1 MVFHLGSSNLPC
13 RATLCRG
20 RVHAFDGSPVVLME
34 GGTTSGAAVG
44 FAWPVLLTGALALAL
59 LIWLTLRH
67 LSLRPSNDRS
77 WVNDNER
84 MATADFNGD
93 EVTIRNVRD
102 FNWRSTRDFDER
114 WIDVKV
120 NLDKIS
126 KIWFVLEYFDP
137 SKRQMAHTIMSFE
150 TEDGERLAC
159 SIEVRR
165 EKGERYHPLKGMFR
179 QYELIYVW
187 ATERDVIGVRTRCRK
202 KSVTHL
208 FEAVV
213 LGPGNERRMLESY
226 LRRTNKLSED
236 PEWYNT
242 ITNTCTTNI
251 VRHVNEVYPGRVPRA
266 ISILLP
272 GLSPKLLHRNNLVKM
287 TGTLEETLEMSIID
301 GKGDSWDG
309 SGDFGDWIRS
319 VGSID
324 SSP

>member
-1 MVFHLGSSNLPC
+1 
-13 RATLCRG
+13 
-20 RVHAFDGSPVVLME
+20 ME

-251 VRHVNEVYPGRVPRA
+251 VRHVTEVYPGRVPRA

-319 VGSID
+319 EGSID

>member
-1 MVFHLGSSNLPC
+1 
-13 RATLCRG
+13 
-20 RVHAFDGSPVVLME
+20 ME
-34 GGTTSGAAVG
+34 GGTSSGFDAAWLG
-44 FAWPVLLTGALALAL
+44 LPILLAGGLALSF

-84 MATADFNGD
+84 MATADFDGD
-93 EVTIRNVRD
+93 MVTIRNVRD

-114 WIDVKV
+114 WIDVKI

-137 SKRQMAHTIMSFE
+137 SKRQMAHTILSFE
-150 TEDGERLAC
+150 TEDGERIAC

-165 EKGERYHPLKGMFR
+165 EKGERYHPLKGLFR

-226 LRRTNKLSED
+226 LERTNKLSVE

-251 VRHVNEVYPGRVPRA
+251 VGHVNQVYPGRVPKA

-301 GKGDSWDG
+301 ERANSWDE
-309 SGDFGDWIRS
+309 SSDFGDWIRS
-319 VGSID
+319 EGSID

>member
-1 MVFHLGSSNLPC
+1 
-13 RATLCRG
+13 
-20 RVHAFDGSPVVLME
+20 ME
-34 GGTTSGAAVG
+34 GGTSSGFVAAWLG
-44 FAWPVLLTGALALAL
+44 LPILLAGGLALSF
-59 LIWLTLRH
+59 LIWLILRH

-84 MATADFNGD
+84 MATADFDGD
-93 EVTIRNVRD
+93 MVTIRNVRD

-114 WIDVKV
+114 WIDVKL

-137 SKRQMAHTIMSFE
+137 SKRQMAHTILSFE
-150 TEDGERLAC
+150 TEDGERIAC

-165 EKGERYHPLKGMFR
+165 EKGERYHPLKGLFR

-226 LRRTNKLSED
+226 LGRTNKLSVE

-251 VRHVNEVYPGRVPRA
+251 VGHVNQVYPGRVPRA

-301 GKGDSWDG
+301 ERANSWDE
-309 SGDFGDWIRS
+309 SSDFGDWIRS
-319 VGSID
+319 EGSID

>member
-1 MVFHLGSSNLPC
+1 
-13 RATLCRG
+13 
-20 RVHAFDGSPVVLME
+20 ME
-34 GGTTSGAAVG
+34 GGTSSGSVAVG
-44 FAWPVLLTGALALAL
+44 FAWPVLLAGGLALSFL
-59 LIWLTLRH
+59 VWLIMRH

-102 FNWRSTRDFDER
+102 FNWRSSRDFDER
-114 WIDVKV
+114 WIDVNI

-126 KIWFVLEYFDP
+126 KIWFVLEYFEP

-213 LGPGNERRMLESY
+213 LGLGNERRMLESY
-226 LRRTNKLSED
+226 LRRTNKLSKD

-251 VRHVNEVYPGRVPRA
+251 VGHVNEVYPGRVPRA

-287 TGTLEETLEMSIID
+287 TGTLEETLQMSIID
-301 GKGDSWDG
+301 ERADSWDG
-309 SGDFGDWIRS
+309 SSEFGDWIRS
-319 VGSID
+319 EGSID
-324 SSP
+324 SSL

>member
-1 MVFHLGSSNLPC
+1 MVESWGIIETGAMLISIL
-13 RATLCRG
+13 
-20 RVHAFDGSPVVLME
+20 VVL
-34 GGTTSGAAVG
+34 V
-44 FAWPVLLTGALALAL
+44 
-59 LIWLTLRH
+59 LIWAFVRH

-84 MATADFNGD
+84 LTTAEFDDD

-102 FNWRSTRDFDER
+102 FEWRSNRDFDKR
-114 WIDVKV
+114 WLDMKINLNDV
-120 NLDKIS
+120 S

-137 SKRQMAHTIMSFE
+137 SRRQMAHTIMSFE
-150 TEDGERLAC
+150 MSDGTRLAC

-165 EKGERYHPLKGMFR
+165 ERGERYHPVKGLFR

-202 KSVTHL
+202 RSVTHL

-226 LRRTNKLSED
+226 LKRTNKLSQS

-266 ISILLP
+266 VAVLLP
-272 GLSPKLLHRNNLVKM
+272 GLSPKLLQRNNLVKIK
-287 TGTLEETLEMSIID
+287 GTIEETLRDSIID
-301 GKGDSWDG
+301 ERAKSWDG
-309 SGDFGDWIRS
+309 LTDFGDWIREQDRGEHS
-319 VGSID
+319 TE
-324 SSP
+324 

>member
-1 MVFHLGSSNLPC
+1 MGI
-13 RATLCRG
+13 
-20 RVHAFDGSPVVLME
+20 M
-34 GGTTSGAAVG
+34 
-44 FAWPVLLTGALALAL
+44 
-59 LIWLTLRH
+59 RH

-84 MATADFNGD
+84 QAEAEFNGD
-93 EVTIRNVRD
+93 EVTVRNVRD
-102 FNWRSTRDFDER
+102 FEWRSGRDFDER
-114 WIDVKV
+114 WIDLKL
-120 NLDKIS
+120 NLTEVE

-137 SKRQMAHTIMSFE
+137 KRRQMAHTIMSFE
-150 TEDGERLAC
+150 MSDGTRLAC

-165 EKGERYHPLKGMFR
+165 ERGERYHPIKGLFR

-202 KSVTHL
+202 RSVTHL

-226 LRRTNKLSED
+226 LMRTNKLIES

-266 ISILLP
+266 LAILLP
-272 GLSPKLLHRNNLVKM
+272 GLSPKILQRNNLVRM
-287 TGTLEETLEMSIID
+287 NGTIEETLQRSIID
-301 GKGDSWDG
+301 DRAKSWSGDS
-309 SGDFGDWIRS
+309 DFGDWIREHAQYEHS
-319 VGSID
+319 TE
-324 SSP
+324 

>member
-1 MVFHLGSSNLPC
+1 
-13 RATLCRG
+13 
-20 RVHAFDGSPVVLME
+20 ME

-213 LGPGNERRMLESY
+213 LGPGNERRMIESY

-319 VGSID
+319 EGSID